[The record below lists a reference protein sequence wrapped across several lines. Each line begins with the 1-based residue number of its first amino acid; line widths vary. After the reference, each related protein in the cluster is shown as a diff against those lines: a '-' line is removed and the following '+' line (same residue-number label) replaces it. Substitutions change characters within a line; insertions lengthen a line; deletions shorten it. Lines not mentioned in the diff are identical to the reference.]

1 MPHVDEESKFTKVMV
16 AFREWL
22 PTVKPYLAERY
33 AFVRET
39 PGLVWRLPEVR
50 YTALA
55 LGVVSVVSILQFAG
69 GCLSFAP
76 EGAVQPL
83 ATTGDFHVICTNEQC
98 RKRFVIN
105 RKFKFDDFP
114 VACPICKQETGRR
127 ALRCR
132 SKTCRGQLVP
142 TEIRGGDY
150 VCQECDKVVK
160 RE

>member
-1 MPHVDEESKFTKVMV
+1 MPRVDEESKFAKVVV

-33 AFVRET
+33 APVRET
-39 PGLVWRLPEVR
+39 PGLLWRLPEVR

-55 LGVVSVVSILQFAG
+55 LGVLVALSIFQFAG

-76 EGAVQPL
+76 EGEVQPL
-83 ATTGDFHVICTNEQC
+83 ATTGDFHVVCTNEQC
-98 RKRFVIN
+98 KKHFVIN

-114 VACPICKQETGRR
+114 VECPTCKQDTGQR

-132 SKTCRGQLVP
+132 SKTCGGQLVP

-150 VCQECDKVVK
+150 VCRQCGKVVK
-160 RE
+160 KE

>member
-1 MPHVDEESKFTKVMV
+1 MPRVDEESKFAKVMV
-16 AFREWL
+16 AVREWL

-33 AFVRET
+33 AFVRAT

-50 YTALA
+50 YPILV
-55 LGVVSVVSILQFAG
+55 LGVLVVVSILRFAG

-76 EGAVQPL
+76 EGAVQRR

-98 RKRFVIN
+98 KKSFVIN

-114 VACPICKQETGRR
+114 VACPHCKQETGGR

-142 TEIRGGDY
+142 TDIRSGDY
-150 VCQECDKVVK
+150 VCRQCGKVVK

>member
-1 MPHVDEESKFTKVMV
+1 MPHVDEENKFAKVV
-16 AFREWL
+16 VTFREWL

-50 YTALA
+50 YTILI
-55 LGVVSVVSILQFAG
+55 LGVLFVVSILRFAG
-69 GCLSFAP
+69 GCLSLAP
-76 EGAVQPL
+76 EGEVQPL

-98 RKRFVIN
+98 KKHFVIN

-114 VACPICKQETGRR
+114 VACPTCKQETGQR

-132 SKTCRGQLVP
+132 SKTCQGQLVP
-142 TEIRGGDY
+142 TKIRSGDY
-150 VCQECDKVVK
+150 VCRQCSKVIK
-160 RE
+160 KE

>member
-1 MPHVDEESKFTKVMV
+1 MPRVDEEGKLAKAVV

-22 PTVKPYLAERY
+22 PTVKPSLQERY
-33 AFVRET
+33 AFVRDT

-50 YTALA
+50 YPLIA
-55 LGVVSVVSILQFAG
+55 LGGLLTILLLRFALSLFNPVSQEQFT
-69 GCLSFAP
+69 
-76 EGAVQPL
+76 PL
-83 ATTGDFHVICTNEQC
+83 ATTGDFHVICTNQQC

-114 VACPICKQETGRR
+114 VDCPACKQETGRR

-142 TEIRGGDY
+142 TAIRGGDY
-150 VCQECDKVVK
+150 VCQRCNKVVK

>member
-1 MPHVDEESKFTKVMV
+1 MPHVDEEGKLTKLMV
-16 AFREWL
+16 TLREWL
-22 PTVKPYLAERY
+22 PTVRPFLAERY
-33 AFVRET
+33 AFARET

-50 YTALA
+50 WSIIV
-55 LGVVSVVSILQFAG
+55 LGVLLVVTLLRFSFGLFSLVPAG
-69 GCLSFAP
+69 
-76 EGAVQPL
+76 EIQRR
-83 ATTGDFHVICTNEQC
+83 ATTGDFQVVCTNEQC
-98 RKRFVIN
+98 KKHFVIN

-114 VACPICKQETGRR
+114 VECPTCKQETGQR

-150 VCQECDKVVK
+150 VCRQCSKVIK

>member
-1 MPHVDEESKFTKVMV
+1 MPHVDEESKLTKVMV

-50 YTALA
+50 YSIIV
-55 LGVVSVVSILQFAG
+55 LGGVLVVILLRFSVGFISLV
-69 GCLSFAP
+69 P
-76 EGAVQPL
+76 EGEVRPF

-98 RKRFVIN
+98 KKHFVIN

-114 VACPICKQETGRR
+114 VACPACTQETGRR

-150 VCQECDKVVK
+150 VCRRCSKVIK